1 MPMNNYLFLSYRSIE
16 QDFALKLARD
26 LLRSGHP
33 VWMDRLHGILP
44 GDEWRQSLERGV
56 NNATALLACIS
67 PNYVESTWCRRELQR
82 ADSLRKPIFPVLLS
96 PVPDNLWPMEIQDKH
111 YANFQ
116 NWNDDAV
123 YQAALAALLEG
134 MEKKFKLNPGHSITP
149 PPPGQPDPARD
160 DPEDRAEQELV
171 KVVQLRAKGGFAA
184 IEAEE
189 LRKDMEVWMR
199 MYQAAAL
206 QNRMI
211 LDDAA
216 RVRLELQLQNYKTEW
231 EKLAERLQ
239 KIES

>member
-1 MPMNNYLFLSYRSIE
+1 VE

-26 LLRSGHP
+26 LLQAGYP
-33 VWMDRLHGILP
+33 IWMDRLQGIMP
-44 GDEWRQSLERGV
+44 GDEWRHSLEQAV
-56 NNATALLACIS
+56 NDSVGLLACLS
-67 PNYVESTWCRRELQR
+67 RNYIESTWCRRELQR
-82 ADSLRKPIFPVLLS
+82 ADSLKKPIFPVLLS
-96 PVPDNLWPMEIQDKH
+96 PVPDDLWPMEIQDKH

-134 MEKKFKLNPGHSITP
+134 MEFRLTPGHSIAS

-160 DPEDRAEQELV
+160 DPEDRAERGLV

-211 LDDAA
+211 LDDAT
-216 RVRLELQLQNYKTEW
+216 RVRLELQLQNYKTEL

-239 KIES
+239 QIES